1 MVEKPGL
8 RAASGGKTDALAWVE
23 SELVESELVESE
35 LVDGVREMFDR
46 YSASDSVLVLA
57 KTVPIP
63 SLGDLL
69 AASRRSCGVTGRGLR
84 AGSVRDAQ
92 LLVSR
97 APTISYGDLTV
108 LI

>member
-8 RAASGGKTDALAWVE
+8 RAASGGKTAALEVVD
-23 SELVESELVESE
+23 SDRL
-35 LVDGVREMFDR
+35 DGVRRVFDR
-46 YSASDSVLVLA
+46 CSAFDSVYSVLVVA

-69 AASRRSCGVTGRGLR
+69 AAWRRSCGVTGHACSQAPFATL
-84 AGSVRDAQ
+84 Q